1 MSSPP
6 KSWTSIRPRPALR
19 ASGKA
24 SSSPPIPALTAV
36 TAIPA
41 RGLLNCCEHNE
52 TLGAQR
58 DGAFRE
64 YITLPAERIYDGQ
77 GLDPGLLTLIE
88 PFCIAYH
95 GAVTRGKASEGDTVL
110 VIGAGTIGVLAAVA
124 AKSRGAA
131 VYICDVAKSKV
142 DYALKNFDL
151 DGGFVSENPESFK
164 AECDRL
170 SEGRGFDVAVEAV
183 GLPSTFRNCIDAAAF
198 GGRVVLIGIG
208 RKNLDFNFTLI
219 QKKELNVLGSRNAL
233 KQDFLTLIE
242 LVKSGQVKIDRAITA
257 VYPYEKAAEAFREF
271 DVNGAAHLRLQLD
284 FTA

>member
-1 MSSPP
+1 MD
-6 KSWTSIRPRPALR
+6 IDPAAASATGLR
-19 ASGKA
+19 KGQ
-24 SSSPPIPALTAV
+24 LV
-36 TAIPA
+36 TANPYFNCGHCYSCA

-77 GLDPGLLTLIE
+77 GLDPGLLTIIE

-95 GAVTRGKASEGDTVL
+95 GAVTRGKTSKGDTVL

-151 DGGFVSENPESFK
+151 DGGFVSESPESFK

-183 GLPSTFRNCIDAAAF
+183 GLPSTFQNCIDAAAF

-242 LVKSGQVKIDRAITA
+242 LVKSGQVKIDKAITA
-257 VYPYEKAAEAFREF
+257 VYPYEKAAEAFHEF
-271 DVNGAAHLRLQLD
+271 DVNGAAHLKLQLD